1 MKFNF
6 LLISIIILLI
16 LSFNT
21 FAQCDARV
29 PAFPGAEGF
38 GAYATGGRG
47 GKVITVSNLNSEGPG
62 SFQDA
67 LNQNEP
73 RIIVFNVSGVIVK
86 DVMNIPYGNLTI
98 AGQTSPGGIT
108 INGRLYTQWE
118 AIVNNI
124 IIRNLRI
131 RPEYTGQ
138 VAGNQFDGIQFAANK
153 QVIFDH
159 ISVSGAVDEVVDI
172 FHANDITFQY
182 STVEFSGS
190 QGHYE
195 GAHNYGLISKDARV
209 SVHHNLFAHHKNRN
223 PCLSVGP
230 AESIN
235 NVAYNVRHGFV
246 HHNPAIGEFNLI
258 GNYFIDGSNDRLIPF
273 YFDDENQASKPSYYL
288 NDNYYV
294 GHDNCNGVINNPWTE
309 CDDNLVL
316 DETHRS
322 ETIFD
327 FSAEGEYYEPVT
339 LHSSSEAYDIVMQKA
354 GAFPRDILT
363 RTAIQ
368 DMQDKT
374 GEWGAFI
381 PDDYMEGI
389 QIIPPPLDS
398 DGDGMSDDW
407 ENQKGLDPNNYSDN
421 TLDTNC
427 DGYTN
432 IEEYINSFFS
442 DELTCSN
449 QGGVCCDNSCDGIQ
463 KYANDCTCCIGDC
476 NTCDIDHD
484 DINAKIE
491 TWKLGD
497 INSIELIEYIQ
508 EWKDC

>member
-1 MKFNF
+1 MKLSLCF
-6 LLISIIILLI
+6 ISITILLI

-21 FAQCDARV
+21 FAQCDKRV

-38 GAYATGGRG
+38 GAYVTGGRG
-47 GKVITVSNLNSEGPG
+47 GKVIIVSNLNPDGVG
-62 SFQDA
+62 SFQEA

-73 RIIVFNVSGVIVK
+73 RIIVFNVSGVIKK
-86 DVMNIPYGNLTI
+86 DPIIVPYGDLTI

-108 INGRLYTQWE
+108 INGRFYSKWE
-118 AIVNNI
+118 AIVDNVI
-124 IIRNLRI
+124 VRNLRI

-138 VAGNQFDGIQFAANK
+138 VAGNQFDGIQFSANK
-153 QVIFDH
+153 GIIFDH

-172 FHANDITFQY
+172 YHGNDVTFQY

-190 QGHYE
+190 QGHDE

-209 SVHHNLFAHHKNRN
+209 SIHHNIFAHHQNRN
-223 PCLSVGP
+223 PCMSVGP

-246 HHNPAIGEFNLI
+246 HHNDATGEFNLV

-273 YFDDENQASKPSYYL
+273 YFDDEDQSSHSSYYL

-316 DETHRS
+316 DESHRS

-327 FSAEGEYYEPVT
+327 FSDDGEYYEPIT
-339 LHSSSEAYDIVMQKA
+339 IQSSSAAYDLVMQKA

-363 RTAIQ
+363 RTALQ
-368 DMQDKT
+368 DIRDKT

-389 QIIPPPLDS
+389 EINNAPIDS
-398 DGDGMSDDW
+398 DRDGMPDVW
-407 ENQKGLDPNNYSDN
+407 ENQNNLDPNNYSDN
-421 TLDTNC
+421 ILDYNC

-442 DELTCSN
+442 EELTCSN
-449 QGGVCCDNSCDGIQ
+449 QGGICCDNSCNGVI
-463 KYANDCTCCIGDC
+463 KYANDCTCCIGTC
-476 NTCDIDHD
+476 NTCSISKNDVYNKISEWKTGDVNQLNL
-484 DINAKIE
+484 IN
-491 TWKLGD
+491 
-497 INSIELIEYIQ
+497 YIRD
-508 EWKDC
+508 WKDC